1 MQQQITR
8 SWRSIVFTFVVLAL
22 VVPLERANA
31 VGYELIA
38 GGSRRGSISLYVEQA
53 GQSASASPL
62 VNPVD
67 PQLPDNGWTGAFVTL
82 GGAPPFANVLA
93 QGDGR
98 YWLAT
103 TPDAIDLRVRAI
115 ATRNINGGINTGT
128 AATATS
134 VCSVPFRITE
144 PTLLTVSFS
153 ASRTGIP
160 SASSYQLSLQAYPSI
175 ANIFS
180 LEALGSQTISFT
192 LDPGTY
198 RISAGANAVPGPNST
213 AGMEVFANVSG
224 FGGACRADFNGDGFL
239 DFTDFDDFVV
249 AFEGGSASGDFN
261 SDGFLD
267 FTDFDD
273 FVNAFEGGC

>member
-115 ATRNINGGINTGT
+115 ATRNINGGINTGLLPPPPSPGRNRAVVT
-128 AATATS
+128 GAAI
-134 VCSVPFRITE
+134 FRKAR
-144 PTLLTVSFS
+144 P
-153 ASRTGIP
+153 RP
-160 SASSYQLSLQAYPSI
+160 SARS
-175 ANIFS
+175 
-180 LEALGSQTISFT
+180 
-192 LDPGTY
+192 
-198 RISAGANAVPGPNST
+198 
-213 AGMEVFANVSG
+213 
-224 FGGACRADFNGDGFL
+224 
-239 DFTDFDDFVV
+239 
-249 AFEGGSASGDFN
+249 
-261 SDGFLD
+261 
-267 FTDFDD
+267 
-273 FVNAFEGGC
+273 